1 MELSRPFELDG
12 EAPALRLWLSSFRFP
27 VDRPWKIALA
37 YLAGLAV
44 TGICTGMALPLY
56 PRLNAAS
63 IAMLYV
69 LGTAMVALR
78 WGRGPATLASLA
90 NALML
95 DYLFIPPRFSL
106 DVADPSNY
114 FTLAVMLCVA
124 LLIAELVNA
133 LQRQRLSAELR
144 ERRTVALYEMSRQLC
159 AAQDKEGILLAA
171 TQHVSQVFSVA
182 AVLLTADDH
191 GALSLPAYFGSRA
204 LGATDTDDALRL
216 VKAWDRSVAEKAI
229 ESGSRVDG
237 DRVYVPLRAYHGV
250 KAVLVASPLD
260 TRCALFDEQ
269 LSLLEAFAAQIAL
282 ALQAARLA
290 EAADRARASG
300 ERARVCNT
308 LLSSISHDLR
318 TPLAAI
324 AGAGNLI
331 AQPARPVT
339 AERLT
344 TLGQLIERKAYD
356 MSNLLAKILQLTKL
370 ELGEVRLKTDW
381 HSVEDLVAHSLRVN
395 AARLSRHLIVL
406 SLPADLPLIE
416 AEATLIMQI
425 LNNLLENAAKYTP
438 EGTRI
443 RISAARGADHVVISV
458 ADDGPGLGAGDA
470 SRLFEK
476 FERSHTCDSGI
487 GLGLAICRTAARLHG
502 GDVSAVN
509 DRDLGGARF
518 DITLPLSMSAARRSD
533 IDHPAVHFA

>member
-171 TQHVSQVFSVA
+171 TQHVGHALTDPWCMKIA
-182 AVLLTADDH
+182 ALHLQHMLETGEDMEK
-191 GALSLPAYFGSRA
+191 
-204 LGATDTDDALRL
+204 TL
-216 VKAWDRSVAEKAI
+216 VT
-229 ESGSRVDG
+229 
-237 DRVYVPLRAYHGV
+237 VPLA
-250 KAVLVASPLD
+250 D
-260 TRCALFDEQ
+260 IEQ
-269 LSLLEAFAAQIAL
+269 H
-282 ALQAARLA
+282 ARELKSA
-290 EAADRARASG
+290 
-300 ERARVCNT
+300 
-308 LLSSISHDLR
+308 
-318 TPLAAI
+318 
-324 AGAGNLI
+324 
-331 AQPARPVT
+331 PAP
-339 AERLT
+339 
-344 TLGQLIERKAYD
+344 
-356 MSNLLAKILQLTKL
+356 
-370 ELGEVRLKTDW
+370 
-381 HSVEDLVAHSLRVN
+381 AH
-395 AARLSRHLIVL
+395 
-406 SLPADLPLIE
+406 P
-416 AEATLIMQI
+416 
-425 LNNLLENAAKYTP
+425 
-438 EGTRI
+438 
-443 RISAARGADHVVISV
+443 
-458 ADDGPGLGAGDA
+458 
-470 SRLFEK
+470 
-476 FERSHTCDSGI
+476 
-487 GLGLAICRTAARLHG
+487 
-502 GDVSAVN
+502 
-509 DRDLGGARF
+509 
-518 DITLPLSMSAARRSD
+518 
-533 IDHPAVHFA
+533 